1 MYLAHF
7 LSQLAAVGSLQLAA
21 PPPMVQEIPVGVTV
35 AGDSTRRRPRAIEF
49 GEAYAVRLK
58 IHRYGS
64 YAMLPLFAT
73 QYVLGSRLLKQ
84 REDIEDGRRLE
95 GVTHSLNRAHL
106 YTALGVG
113 TLFVSNTTTGLW
125 NLYENRHVTESR
137 GIRTAHAVTML
148 LADAGFVLT
157 GHMGLNAKSGSYDD
171 ARRHRNVALGS
182 MAIATAGASLMW
194 FFDH

>member
-1 MYLAHF
+1 MPIINIF
-7 LSQLAAVGSLQLAA
+7 LQLATLTSLQA
-21 PPPMVQEIPVGVTV
+21 TPEPMVRLEPIGV
-35 AGDSTRRRPRAIEF
+35 AAMHDSTKRRPRAIEVS
-49 GEAYAVRLK
+49 EAYEIRLR

-64 YAMLPLFAT
+64 YTMLPLFAT

-84 REDIEDGRRLE
+84 REDIANGIRHE

-113 TLFVSNTTTGLW
+113 TLFVSNTTTGLL
-125 NLYENRHVTESR
+125 NLYDNRHNPDNR
-137 GIRTAHAVTML
+137 GIRNAHALTML

-157 GHMGLNAKSGSYDD
+157 GHMGLNAKSGSFQDSQ
-171 ARRHRNVALGS
+171 RHRNVALGS
-182 MAIATAGASLMW
+182 MAIATVGASMMW